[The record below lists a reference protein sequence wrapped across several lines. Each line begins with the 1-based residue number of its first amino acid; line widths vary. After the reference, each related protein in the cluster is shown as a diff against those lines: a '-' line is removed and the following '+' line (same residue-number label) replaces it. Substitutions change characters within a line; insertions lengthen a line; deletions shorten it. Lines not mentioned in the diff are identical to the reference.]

1 MVIVDGDYH
10 SGRQVRVI
18 RSTNFNVMRHRKE
31 ITVAIS
37 DTIGNTSF
45 RNNTNAHESI
55 ISYTKDSD
63 LYFPCGMSIIHEF
76 YVKSNK
82 FFKTI

>member
-18 RSTNFNVMRHRKE
+18 KSTNFNVTRHIKE
-31 ITVAIS
+31 IAVAIS
-37 DTIGNTSF
+37 DDIGNTSL
-45 RNNTNAHESI
+45 RNNTNAHENI

-63 LYFPCGMSIIHEF
+63 LCFHRAYLLYTNSM
-76 YVKSNK
+76 
-82 FFKTI
+82 

>member
-1 MVIVDGDYH
+1 MIIVDGDYH

-18 RSTNFNVMRHRKE
+18 GSTNFNVTRDIKE

-45 RNNTNAHESI
+45 RNNTNAHVKYYFIYKGLWLVSPWANLI
-55 ISYTKDSD
+55 ISKI
-63 LYFPCGMSIIHEF
+63 L
-76 YVKSNK
+76 
-82 FFKTI
+82 